1 MRDVEAR
8 AAALR
13 FTLVAFGVAM
23 ALPAQLFIRN
33 GNLIWAIAPLAVAVG
48 CFALAS
54 VRRGERPDARPADS
68 DSDLRSSDEPAD
80 ATARTGAGGFARW
93 MSEDGEFKLGM
104 AMVAAAMVLM
114 FVSLW
119 IFGQREPEN
128 LAPAWWCYGA
138 AVILMLVGIPLAEGR
153 WANPAGWFRMGV
165 TLRLDGRALTTAL
178 ILSGILAL
186 AAAIRLYDLDSL
198 PPGLWFDEA
207 DNLVHARDYAMD
219 PGRIPVYERSTNLPT
234 MFLLPVA
241 VIVELAGVSIT
252 ATRLAAAAFGL
263 AGIVAV
269 FLFVR
274 CALGTTAGL
283 IAAFLVAVMRWDIIW
298 SRIGMHGITGV
309 LFGALIGWLTLRAA
323 REGRLSDYACAGAA
337 LGLGMWF
344 YAPLRMFPLVVGFIL
359 LHHLVVERPPF
370 RAFLTNV
377 VFMGLVALF
386 AAAPVAQVAAN
397 EPGEFFAR
405 AGDTSV
411 FAHTPNDRWA
421 GQLTESLVEHVRM
434 FNNQGDPNPRHN
446 LPDAP
451 MLDFF
456 TGALFVL
463 GFLLALTRWRDTAL
477 FSLPFWVFFMILPG
491 VLTVPWESPQS
502 LRSIVVIPAVAAL
515 AAYPLSRLWT
525 LARAA
530 PSSVAGGAGV
540 AAVLAAL
547 AVIGYMN
554 AVAYFDDQANDP
566 ESFAEFSTDET
577 LMARSRLEQQR
588 RGYSLWV
595 SRQYTSSLTGT
606 LLGGDLRLQKI
617 AAPETLPLD
626 STQVWL
632 GAAAYFEPRERGFWE
647 VMRAYY
653 PEGEFREVAPPNGD
667 EAMYYAGFVSREAL
681 AARQGLDAMYM
692 AADGAEIAGRRDV
705 VSESAWHA
713 SYGPPGEYPY
723 VVELSGALLA
733 PEWGVYE
740 FVMDANIEARVELD
754 GRRILWGDKR
764 TARVEVAAGLHSL
777 SVVGEATDA
786 AAFIDVSWKP
796 PDGELEPIPF
806 SRLYRGSVKPMGL
819 AGRFFKVGGD
829 YDSADAG
836 EVTPAMEVFH
846 YNPLMRE
853 PHFGYWEGR
862 IRVEQAGMHRFSI
875 ETWSGETSLYVDGE
889 LVASE
894 PPHGEAGMEGDIFL
908 GEGEYPVRVEYV
920 STSSGSTRVT
930 VQWGP
935 PGAPLAPI
943 PVDSLT
949 PAKDSMI
956 RVIE

>member
-1 MRDVEAR
+1 MRDTEAR

-33 GNLIWAIAPLAVAVG
+33 GDVVWAIAPLAVAVG

-54 VRRGERPDARPADS
+54 VRRGERPDAQTADS
-68 DSDLRSSDEPAD
+68 DSEWRSSDVTAD
-80 ATARTGAGGFARW
+80 AAARPGARGFRRW
-93 MSEDGEFKLGM
+93 IAEDGEFKLGM
-104 AMVAAAMVLM
+104 AMVVAGMGAM

-119 IFGQREPEN
+119 IFGQREPGN
-128 LAPAWWCYGA
+128 LAPAWWCYGV
-138 AVILMLVGIPLAEGR
+138 AVILMLVGIPIAEGR
-153 WANPAGWFRMGV
+153 WANLAGRLTSGV
-165 TLRLDGRALTTAL
+165 TLRLDGRALRTAL

-186 AAAIRLYDLDSL
+186 AAAIRLYDLESL

-234 MFLLPVA
+234 MFLLPIAA
-241 VIVELAGVSIT
+241 VVELAGASIT
-252 ATRLAAAAFGL
+252 SARLVAAAFGL
-263 AGIVAV
+263 AGVVAV
-269 FLFVR
+269 FLFAR
-274 CALGTTAGL
+274 YALGTTAGL
-283 IAAFLVAVMRWDIIW
+283 IAALLVAVMRWDIIW

-309 LFGALIGWLTLRAA
+309 LFGALIGWLTLWAMK
-323 REGRLSDYACAGAA
+323 EGRLSDYAYAGAA

-344 YAPLRMFPLVVGFIL
+344 YAPLRMFPLVVGFML
-359 LHHLVVERPPF
+359 LHHLVVKRPPF
-370 RAFLTNV
+370 RAFLTNAAL
-377 VFMGLVALF
+377 MGLVALF
-386 AAAPVAQVAAN
+386 VAAPVAQVAAN

-411 FAHTPNDRWA
+411 FSHAPSERWID
-421 GQLTESLVEHVRM
+421 LLYKSLLEHVRM

-451 MLDFF
+451 MLDFL

-477 FSLPFWVFFMILPG
+477 FSLPFWVLLMILPG
-491 VLTVPWESPQS
+491 VLTLPWESPQS
-502 LRSIVVIPAVAAL
+502 LRSIVVIPAVATL

-525 LARAA
+525 LARVT
-530 PSSVAGGAGV
+530 PSSIAGGAGV

-554 AVAYFDDQANDP
+554 AVVYFDDQASDP

-577 LMARSRLEQQR
+577 LMAHSRIEQQR

-606 LLGGDLRLQKI
+606 LLGSDLRLEKI

-626 STQVWL
+626 SARVWL

-667 EAMYYAGFVSREAL
+667 EAMFYTGFVSREAL
-681 AARQGLDAMYM
+681 AARQGLDAAYT
-692 AADGAEIAGRRDV
+692 AADGAEIAGRRDT

-723 VVELSGALLA
+723 GVELSGALLA
-733 PEWGVYE
+733 PKWGVYE
-740 FVMDANIEARVELD
+740 FALDANIEAYVELD
-754 GRRILWGDKR
+754 GRRILSPDKP

-777 SVVGEATDA
+777 SIYGDAKDA
-786 AAFIDVSWKP
+786 AAFLSVSWKP
-796 PDGELEPIPF
+796 PGGDLQHISF
-806 SRLYRGSVKPMGL
+806 SSLYRGSVKPMGL
-819 AGRFFKVGGD
+819 AGRFFQVGED
-829 YDSADAG
+829 YDLADAG
-836 EVTPAMEVFH
+836 EVTPTMEVFH
-846 YNPLMRE
+846 YTPLIRE
-853 PHFGYWEGR
+853 PHFGYWEGD

-875 ETWSGETSLYVDGE
+875 ESWSGEASLYVDGE
-889 LVASE
+889 IVARE
-894 PPHGEAGMEGDIFL
+894 PPGDDAAQEGEIFL
-908 GEGEYPVRVEYV
+908 GAGDYRVRVEYV

-943 PVDSLT
+943 PVDALT